1 MKGLQQLSSVV
12 LLSSLCLLA
21 APMAYSSAPADER
34 NTPKKLV
41 IDRQDIKVWTYQLAG
56 NPSFNYRATT
66 IMKTNVVGAVAAIMD
81 TQYLKEW
88 VPHTRRVELLDS
100 NEQAGTFSML
110 MEIDFPFP
118 FSDRDVVFS
127 GTVKQQANGTVLIEN
142 RATTH
147 PKAPLRSDFL
157 RVTAY
162 EGSWILRPIDATHT
176 EITTIGY
183 ADPGGILPL
192 AIVNMFVQQQPYL
205 MLRNMKNVVQSPRYQ
220 RAKLFNLKNIASQ

>member
-1 MKGLQQLSSVV
+1 MKAFQQLSGVV
-12 LLSSLCLLA
+12 LFSSMCLFA
-21 APMAYSSAPADER
+21 APLAYGAAPTDER

-41 IDRQDIKVWTYQLAG
+41 IDRQDIKVWTYQVAG

-66 IMKTNVVGAVAAIMD
+66 IVNSNVVGTVAAIMD
-81 TQYLKEW
+81 TQYLPEW
-88 VPHTRRVELLDS
+88 VPHTRRVELLESD
-100 NEQAGTFSML
+100 EKAGTFSML

-118 FSDRDVVFS
+118 LSDRDVVFS
-127 GTVKQQANGTVLIEN
+127 GTIKQQPNGTVRIEN

-147 PKAPLRSDFL
+147 PKAPVRSGFL

-176 EITTIGY
+176 EVITTGY
-183 ADPGGILPL
+183 ADPAGSLPL

-205 MLRNMKNVVQSPRYQ
+205 MLRNMKSVVQSQKYQ